1 MSLVARLVGRKTPPA
16 RTTAR
21 RAYSILA
28 KSGSGR
34 FLTTSK
40 PPKALATTS
49 TPGSSTS
56 AKTNS
61 HQRDAE
67 SSIETSS
74 STNVAAKT
82 KADES
87 SITDESQSSES
98 MINGV
103 GDGLAQRSGSSNTSR
118 SDNSFDK
125 ESNTSSA
132 SVASDSSSSLSQ
144 STTARFDGHETP
156 LPHPR
161 PTQETVSLHSFF
173 SLHRPLLLLP
183 MHASLPIFNSISTT
197 GTILD
202 DPKYDK
208 DTLSGSKAVSEEGK
222 NGKKGDH
229 ASADS
234 KSSIAKP
241 ARPAF
246 EVELGSGR
254 PLLPNDGSFLQMQV
268 EEEDMPE
275 VDADAARLLGR
286 SYVVNT
292 LGSFVDWQNV
302 LKTLGDSQARQEVD
316 GIKAVA
322 ETSAEKAEDSGV
334 VMDSVKRKRKKKM
347 NKHIYKK
354 RRKRERAQRR
364 KLGK

>member
-1 MSLVARLVGRKTPPA
+1 MSLVARLVGGKTPPA
-16 RTTAR
+16 HTTAR

-34 FLTTSK
+34 FLSTSK

-49 TPGSSTS
+49 SPGSSTS
-56 AKTNS
+56 AKANP
-61 HQRDAE
+61 HLRDAE
-67 SSIETSS
+67 SSVESPS
-74 STNVAAKT
+74 STSIAANG
-82 KADES
+82 KADET

-98 MINGV
+98 MIKGV
-103 GDGLAQRSGSSNTSR
+103 GDGLAQRSGSSNTAR
-118 SDNSFDK
+118 SDSTFDK
-125 ESNTSSA
+125 DTNSA
-132 SVASDSSSSLSQ
+132 SVASEKPSSLSHT
-144 STTARFDGHETP
+144 TTARLDGHETP

-183 MHASLPIFNSISTT
+183 MHSSLPIFNSISST

-202 DPKYDK
+202 DPKFDRVSS
-208 DTLSGSKAVSEEGK
+208 LSGSKNVSEGGAK
-222 NGKKGDH
+222 SGKKEGDH
-229 ASADS
+229 ASTDS
-234 KSSIAKP
+234 TSSVAKP

-254 PLLPNDGSFLQMQV
+254 PLFPNDGTFVPMQV

-302 LKTLGDSQARQEVD
+302 LKTLGDSQARQDVD
-316 GIKAVA
+316 AIKAVA
-322 ETSAEKAEDSGV
+322 DASLEKTEDSGV
-334 VMDSVKRKRKKKM
+334 VMDSVKRKRRKKM
-347 NKHIYKK
+347 NKHM
-354 RRKRERAQRR
+354 
-364 KLGK
+364 